1 MSGKAL
7 WQNLKD
13 LVDFDKKIFKLKS
26 DIDSTKKSL
35 NDDAAQV
42 SKLKALLESKSR
54 LCFQMQKNVD
64 SFELDSSTF
73 EEEEKAKKAK
83 LDVVRSQKEYKS
95 IEAEV
100 EHARKERMKFE
111 NQITEAWYNLENAKK
126 EYEADKVK
134 LIEKEELLVKDMEAK
149 TANIQ
154 DLTSKLNGLDE
165 ERTTI
170 SSSIPA
176 DWLIKYE
183 RMKNSVEDP
192 IAPVING
199 SCSACYYSVL
209 QQDYLRLKRSGVL
222 PCRSCYRFL
231 YYDEEEE
238 KASQQAKF

>member
-13 LVDFDKKIFKLKS
+13 LVDFDKKILKLKN

-35 NDDAAQV
+35 NDDSIQI
-42 SKLKALLESKSR
+42 SR
-54 LCFQMQKNVD
+54 LKVSLENKSQFCLQMQKNVD
-64 SFELDSSTF
+64 SFELDSKTF
-73 EEEEKAKKAK
+73 EEEEKAKKVK
-83 LDVVRSQKEYKS
+83 LDSVKNQKEYKS

-100 EHARKERMKFE
+100 EHARKERIKFE

-126 EYEADKVK
+126 EYDVEKLKVV
-134 LIEKEELLVKDMEAK
+134 EKEELLVKDMEVK
-149 TANIQ
+149 TSKIQ
-154 DLTSKLNGLDE
+154 DLTSKLNVLNE
-165 ERTTI
+165 ERNTI
-170 SSSIPA
+170 SSTIPA
-176 DWLIKYE
+176 DWLLKYD
-183 RMKNSVEDP
+183 RMKNSVDDP

-238 KASQQAKF
+238 KALQQAKF

>member
-13 LVDFDKKIFKLKS
+13 LVDFDKKIFKLKN

-35 NDDAAQV
+35 NDDADQI
-42 SKLKALLESKSR
+42 SKLKVLLESKKQR
-54 LCFQMQKNVD
+54 CLQLQKSVD
-64 SFELDSSTF
+64 SFELDSKTF
-73 EEEEKAKKAK
+73 EEDEKAKSAK
-83 LDVVRSQKEYKS
+83 LDNVRNQKEYKS

-100 EHARKERMKFE
+100 EHARKERIKFE

-126 EYEADKVK
+126 DYESEKIKVVQ
-134 LIEKEELLVKDMEAK
+134 KEELLVKDMEAK
-149 TANIQ
+149 TAGIQ
-154 DLTSKLNGLDE
+154 DFTSKLNVLNE
-165 ERTTI
+165 ERNTI
-170 SSSIPA
+170 SSKIPA
-176 DWLIKYE
+176 DWLSKYE

-192 IAPVING
+192 IVPVING
-199 SCSACYYSVL
+199 SCSACYYAVL
-209 QQDYLRLKRSGVL
+209 HQDYLRLKKSGVL

>member
-13 LVDFDKKIFKLKS
+13 LVDFDKKILKLKN

-35 NDDAAQV
+35 NDDSIQI
-42 SKLKALLESKSR
+42 SR
-54 LCFQMQKNVD
+54 LKVSLENKSQFCLQMQKNVD
-64 SFELDSSTF
+64 SFELDSKTF
-73 EEEEKAKKAK
+73 EEEEKAKKVK
-83 LDVVRSQKEYKS
+83 LDSVKNQKEYKS

-100 EHARKERMKFE
+100 EHARKERIKFE

-126 EYEADKVK
+126 EYDVEKLKVV
-134 LIEKEELLVKDMEAK
+134 EKEELLVKDMEVK
-149 TANIQ
+149 TSNIQ
-154 DLTSKLNGLDE
+154 DLTSKLNALNE
-165 ERTTI
+165 ERNTI
-170 SSSIPA
+170 SSTIPT
-176 DWLIKYE
+176 DWLLKYD
-183 RMKNSVEDP
+183 RMKNSVDDP

-238 KASQQAKF
+238 KALQQAKF

>member
-1 MSGKAL
+1 MAGKAL

-13 LVDFDKKIFKLKS
+13 LVDFDKKILKLKN

-35 NDDAAQV
+35 NDDSVQI
-42 SKLKALLESKSR
+42 SKLKVLLESKSQFC
-54 LCFQMQKNVD
+54 LQMQKNVD
-64 SFELDSSTF
+64 SFELDSKTF
-73 EEEEKAKKAK
+73 EDDEKAKQFK
-83 LDVVRSQKEYKS
+83 LDSVKNQKEYKS

-100 EHARKERMKFE
+100 EHARKERVKFE

-126 EYEADKVK
+126 DYDAEKIK
-134 LIEKEELLVKDMEAK
+134 IIEKEELLAKDMEVK
-149 TANIQ
+149 TASIQ
-154 DLTSKLNGLDE
+154 DLNSKLNMLNE
-165 ERTTI
+165 ERNTI
-170 SSSIPA
+170 SSRIPA
-176 DWLIKYE
+176 DWLLKYD

-199 SCSACYYSVL
+199 SCSACYYAVL

-238 KASQQAKF
+238 KALQQAKF